1 MIAELI
7 DSLTHMLERNP
18 HYRGRNRRRDHV
30 IFFFTDSHENILNV
44 KITHD
49 EITKQDFKNLKEY
62 L

>member
-30 IFFFTDSHENILNV
+30 LFFFTDSHDNIVNV
-44 KITHD
+44 KISHD
-49 EITKQDFKNLKEY
+49 EIMKQDFTNLKEY